1 MLAPMMLV
9 MEFAAR
15 FTKSRMLSK
24 LFKIAVEAGE
34 TTGFMPASSC
44 CLQYSLEV

>member
-1 MLAPMMLV
+1 MRPVALLPMPAMLAPMMLV

-24 LFKIAVEAGE
+24 LSRSQSKPEK
-34 TTGFMPASSC
+34 
-44 CLQYSLEV
+44 